1 MQAASEAGRSPARAR
16 RRVSRKVPDAL
27 ADAARLD
34 GRRRSDGLG
43 RSAPAPAV
51 APPSSVDAAPLVVD
65 ASAGIPVYT
74 LAGRRVR
81 VGDVLELYTNS
92 ASGWLRGRFEW
103 TESVADRPRIA
114 VNLWDPTGPRDEDG
128 LPPWVGALDAP
139 LPAGAMLRW
148 PRSR

>member
-1 MQAASEAGRSPARAR
+1 M
-16 RRVSRKVPDAL
+16 DATE
-27 ADAARLD
+27 
-34 GRRRSDGLG
+34 
-43 RSAPAPAV
+43 
-51 APPSSVDAAPLVVD
+51 
-65 ASAGIPVYT
+65 GIPVYT

-114 VNLWDPTGPRDEDG
+114 VNLWDPTGPGDEDG

-139 LPAGAMLRW
+139 LPPGAMLRW